1 MKLEWHNETRKLK
14 ELVPT
19 TYNPRK
25 LSEQQYKDIEASL
38 KKFNLAEIP
47 CINLDNQIIAGHQRI
62 KILASLYGLDYE
74 IDVRVP
80 NRQLTKDELDEYLI
94 RSNKNVGEWD
104 FDILK
109 DNFDI
114 SSLLDFGFDKD
125 ELLKNFSID
134 ESDIVEDETP
144 ELQKTT
150 IVRAGDI
157 WELERHKIICGD
169 SQDLSIYERL
179 IADKSIGLVFSS
191 PPYNMNADLYKNYKD
206 NLESEEYIKFNLRV
220 IENIEKFL
228 KGFLFWNISY
238 NRKTR
243 WEFLEI
249 IYKIIKETKL
259 KFLELI
265 VWDKGHG
272 MPITT
277 NTMLTRPYEN
287 ILMTSSDGELSQDI
301 DFYFCGNSDRKAIFN
316 KTKGKAITNYWRV
329 DTNNSQMKEHK
340 ACFPV
345 KLPAKAM
352 LLTTNETDFV
362 LDVFLGSGT
371 TLIAAEQTNRNCFG
385 IELDPFYCQL
395 IIDRYINFTKNN
407 GDDVFL
413 VRDGAKIKYSE
424 AKADRK

>member
-1 MKLEWHNETRKLK
+1 MKLKWHNETRKIK

-19 TYNPRK
+19 AYNPRK
-25 LSEQQYKDIEASL
+25 LSDKQYKDIEASL
-38 KKFNLAEIP
+38 KKFNLAEVP

-62 KILASLYGLDYE
+62 KILASLYGLEHE

-80 NRQLTKDELDEYLI
+80 NRQLNKQELDEYLI
-94 RSNKNVGEWD
+94 RSNKNVGDWD

-114 SSLLDFGFDKD
+114 ADLLDFGFDKD
-125 ELLKNFSID
+125 ELLKNFLID
-134 ESDIVEDETP
+134 EKDIVEDEPP
-144 ELQKTT
+144 ELKETT
-150 IVRAGDI
+150 IVKTGDI
-157 WELERHKIICGD
+157 WELGKHRIICGD
-169 SQDLSIYERL
+169 SQNIKIFERL
-179 IADKSIGLVFSS
+179 IEDKNIGLVFSS
-191 PPYNMNADLYKNYKD
+191 PPYNMNANLYKNYKD
-206 NLESEEYIKFNLRV
+206 NLDSQEYINFNLKV
-220 IENIEKFL
+220 IENTQRFL

-259 KFLELI
+259 NFLELI
-265 VWDKGHG
+265 VWDKGHA

-287 ILMTSSDGELSQDI
+287 ILLASTDDLSQEL
-301 DFYFCGNSDRKAIFN
+301 DFYFCGSSERKSIFN
-316 KTKGKAITNYWRV
+316 KTKGRAITNYWRV
-329 DTNNSQMKEHK
+329 DTNNSQLKEHK

-345 KLPAKAM
+345 KLPAKAI

-371 TLIAAEQTNRNCFG
+371 TLIAAEQTNRVCFG

-395 IIDRYINFTKNN
+395 IIDRYINFKKNDGN
-407 GDDVFL
+407 DVFL
-413 VRDGAKIKYSE
+413 IRDNKKIRYSDI
-424 AKADRK
+424 KADIK